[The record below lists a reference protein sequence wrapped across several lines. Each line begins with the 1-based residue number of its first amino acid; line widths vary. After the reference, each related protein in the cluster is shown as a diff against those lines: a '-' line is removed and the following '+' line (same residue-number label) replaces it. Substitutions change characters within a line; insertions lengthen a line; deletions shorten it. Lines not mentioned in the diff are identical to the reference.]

1 VYVDINRERNEKP
14 GVTPGNVF
22 NAMQVYLGSTY
33 INDFNYLGR
42 TYEVIVQADGR
53 FRRDVDDIGRLRT
66 RNERG
71 EMVPVG
77 SVARLSEVTA
87 PYRVPHYNLYPA
99 AEVMGSAAPGVAS
112 GTALARMEQIA
123 NQTLPIGV
131 SFEWTDLA
139 FQQEQKGTPTLVVF
153 AAAALFVFLVLA
165 GQYES
170 WKLPLAVILVVPMC
184 LLAAVSGVLVRG
196 LSVDILAQIGFV
208 VLVGLA
214 AKNAILKVEFA
225 RQAEEA
231 GSDPAAAAIYAA
243 CTRLRP
249 ILMTSLAFILG
260 VVPLAIAQGAR
271 AEMRQSL
278 GTAVFFGMLGVTVS
292 GWRSRRLSTSS

>member
-87 PYRVPHYNLYPA
+87 PYRVPHYNLYP
-99 AEVMGSAAPGVAS
+99 GRRGHGQPG
-112 GTALARMEQIA
+112 TLA
-123 NQTLPIGV
+123 
-131 SFEWTDLA
+131 
-139 FQQEQKGTPTLVVF
+139 
-153 AAAALFVFLVLA
+153 
-165 GQYES
+165 
-170 WKLPLAVILVVPMC
+170 
-184 LLAAVSGVLVRG
+184 
-196 LSVDILAQIGFV
+196 
-208 VLVGLA
+208 
-214 AKNAILKVEFA
+214 
-225 RQAEEA
+225 
-231 GSDPAAAAIYAA
+231 
-243 CTRLRP
+243 
-249 ILMTSLAFILG
+249 
-260 VVPLAIAQGAR
+260 
-271 AEMRQSL
+271 
-278 GTAVFFGMLGVTVS
+278 
-292 GWRSRRLSTSS
+292 